1 MKRLCGILAVGLLV
15 LGTATASAD
24 TLSISLS
31 GTGVMTSPEGK
42 VRVLL
47 AVPNL
52 PSFENRSIS
61 GASEMIGC

>member
-1 MKRLCGILAVGLLV
+1 MKRLCGVFAAGLLV

-24 TLSISLS
+24 TLSIPLS

-52 PSFENRSIS
+52 P
-61 GASEMIGC
+61 